1 MTTNEI
7 HKALAEIRESFPKSS
22 KMFLGFIERADKT
35 GAFEGSTQRG
45 AVIAMKNAW
54 QLENRTPTVSFSPT
68 DEKVIDY
75 LRKASGDAQQSPC
88 KLMVVI
94 DMASNAT
101 NVWLLP
107 KGGMCFIATAACGDP
122 FAPEVIALCTFRDD
136 HLSRTRA
143 GRCFIRLYYAVS
155 PSVAATIDRSATLRR
170 AAMAIIVRPA
180 ARLAEAGSRRG
191 RSGGSTRVK
200 PT

>member
-1 MTTNEI
+1 MTTSEI
-7 HKALAEIRESFPKSS
+7 HTALAEIRASFPKSS
-22 KMFLGFIERADKT
+22 KMFLGFIERTDKT

-54 QLENRTPTVSFSPT
+54 QLENKAPTVSFSPT

-75 LRKASGDAQQSPC
+75 VRKAAGDAQQSPC

-107 KGGMCFIATAACGDP
+107 KGGMCFIATATCGDP
-122 FAPEVIALCTFRDD
+122 FAPEVVALSDFRDD
-136 HLSRTRA
+136 VLTTTAIGRA
-143 GRCFIRLYYAVS
+143 FVRLYYVLS
-155 PSVAATIDRSATLRR
+155 PPLAAAISGSAMLRR
-170 AAMAIIVRPA
+170 IAMALVVRPA
-180 ARLAEAGSRRG
+180 VRVAARLRCVRG
-191 RSGGSTRVK
+191 PRI
-200 PT
+200 PLN